1 MSIVTTNA
9 SINNTLDRF
18 VTPPWD
24 AQHPRFLEIAQHL
37 DPEHHACLINAGVD
51 RLDLSVLFA
60 SYGNS
65 GSKPHRPDLMLKA
78 ILYQMRLGHHQPTE
92 WLRAAQ
98 ENDPMRWL
106 LNGDIP
112 ARTCWYEF
120 RQRIGP
126 LLDDFHQQIL
136 HQAQDD
142 GLTPAT
148 RCALDGTT
156 VAANASRHKM
166 INASKLQERCAQLAQ
181 AIAADTQGQAATVI
195 LNWMAKTPT
204 GRRRQQRRFVQAQM
218 RMEGL
223 QNENQNRR
231 SSKRKQAEKIVVST
245 SDPDS
250 MPGRDK
256 EKVYRPLYNV
266 QLADDLDSPFVLGY
280 EVFAKQNDNGTLEP
294 MVKHMHHQLGHPVIV
309 ALADSAYA
317 SGADL
322 AVAEACGVVL
332 YAPVPGDDTQK
343 KGKKKSKAAEQLPK
357 KAFVWQAREEV
368 YICPQGHRLEYEKTT
383 SQKRVES
390 ERVVLDLYRCAG
402 EHCKACPLQKSCTPN
417 PEAGRSISRAEHEN
431 LVEALR
437 KRMETPQ
444 GKELYR
450 LRSQSVE
457 LVNADMKEHRK
468 LRRFSGRGLKKVRCQ
483 IGLLVLAHNLATL
496 VTELKRPQKAEEKAG
511 RIAAVTPLKIAS

>member
-1 MSIVTTNA
+1 
-9 SINNTLDRF
+9 
-18 VTPPWD
+18 
-24 AQHPRFLEIAQHL
+24 L
-37 DPEHHACLINAGVD
+37 DPDHHAVLIDAAVD

-78 ILYQMRLGHHQPTE
+78 VLYQMRLGHHQPTE

-106 LNGDIP
+106 LCGAMP

-120 RQRIGP
+120 RQRLGP
-126 LLDDFHQQIL
+126 LIDDFHQQIL
-136 HQAQDD
+136 QQAHAEC
-142 GLTPAT
+142 LTPAT

-166 INASKLQERCAQLAQ
+166 INVSKLQQRCGQLEQ
-181 AIAADTQGQAATVI
+181 AIAADAKGQTAPAVH
-195 LNWMAKTPT
+195 NWMAKTPT
-204 GRRRQQRRFVQAQM
+204 GRRRQQRRFAQAQK
-218 RMEGL
+218 RMEAL
-223 QNENQNRR
+223 QSQNQNRR

-294 MVKHMHHQLGHPVIV
+294 MIQHMHHQLGHPVIV

-322 AVAEACGVVL
+322 AVAHACGVVL

-343 KGKKKSKAAEQLPK
+343 KGKKKSKAVEQLTK
-357 KAFVWQAREEV
+357 KAFVWQATEKV

-390 ERVVLDLYRCAG
+390 EPIVLDLYRCAA

-417 PEAGRSISRAEHEN
+417 PEAGRSISRTEHED

-450 LRSQSVE
+450 LRSQTVE

-468 LRRFSGRGLKKVRCQ
+468 MRRFSGRGLKAARCQ
-483 IGLLVLAHNLATL
+483 IGLLVLAHNLVTL
-496 VTELKRPQKAEEKAG
+496 VTELKRPPKTEEKSG
-511 RIAAVTPLKIAS
+511 RIAAITPTGIAS